1 MYLSIY
7 MCTLSIYDCLL
18 RCSEE
23 FGSLFGGSDGSLQ
36 SRISSQ
42 GNSLQDLFVVDIK
55 ICII

>member
-1 MYLSIY
+1 MY
-7 MCTLSIYDCLL
+7 TLSIYVCLL

-42 GNSLQDLFVVDIK
+42 GNSLQDLYVVDIK